1 MSRPKLRFLILVL
14 IAWSGL
20 DSAWPDQKAPLPE
33 RFRSWLEEE
42 VVTIITPRE
51 RDVFR
56 KLQTDRER
64 DIFIEAFWKHR
75 DPTPDTP
82 ENGFKTEHY
91 RRIGYADHRFGRSA
105 PLPGWKT
112 DRGRIYIILGEP
124 NDIQRYDAKAEVVPC
139 EVWFYQDKVEMGLP
153 PGFNLVFFQEHGQ
166 GDFRLYSPAGDGPQA
181 LLMDFHGNANDYRQ
195 AYQTLGDLEPNLASV
210 SLSLIPGEAG
220 TLTDRPSL
228 ASDILIQKVETAPQT
243 LVKDDYAR
251 KFFEYKDI
259 VDVEYS
265 ANYMDSD
272 ALVAVAEDGAGVYF
286 VHYAV
291 EPKRLSVSG
300 GGDTYTTTLRVNGIV
315 TNPAGT
321 AIHQFEKTFFIKI
334 EKSRMEEINR
344 QPFDLHDLF
353 PLIPGTYKMSI
364 LVKNEVSKEFTS
376 FEQALLVPEDI
387 PGPRITKPLL
397 GYKWSQS
404 SPDPQKL
411 RPFQFGPY
419 RIYAQPGRTFARTE
433 KLVAAFQVSGLT
445 EPERKAGLLRYQILK
460 DGAAVAE
467 RSKRLDEYA
476 GLPDVLE
483 EFALKEL
490 VPAHYGLKIG
500 LLIDGR
506 EVLAVED
513 EFDLSHQEVFPRPW
527 IQSKLMPGAGEE
539 AYEQILGAELFNAG
553 RIAEAKIR
561 LERAYRKN
569 PESPES
575 ALFLS
580 RALAAMGKVEDTI
593 SILEPFLDPAR
604 PPNYEIFVLAAR
616 ARQGKADWAGALEI
630 TNRTIS
636 HFGANTVL
644 LNAVGDCELGLGK
657 TKQALAAWEKSLE
670 FNPDQ
675 PEIRRKIAELKSGR

>member
-1 MSRPKLRFLILVL
+1 MIRRELRVLILIL
-14 IAWSGL
+14 IAWPGWS
-20 DSAWPDQKAPLPE
+20 SPSPAPEAPLPE

-42 VVTIITPRE
+42 VVTIITPQE

-75 DPTPDTP
+75 DPTPNTP
-82 ENGFKTEHY
+82 ENEFKTEHY
-91 RRIGYADHRFGRSA
+91 RRLGFADRRFGRSA
-105 PLPGWKT
+105 PLPGRKT

-153 PGFNLVFFQEHGQ
+153 PGFNLVFFQEHGL
-166 GDFRLYSPAGDGPQA
+166 GDFHLYSPTRDGPQA
-181 LLMDFHGNANDYRQ
+181 LLMDFHGRANDYQ
-195 AYQTLGDLEPNLASV
+195 TAYQTLGDLEPNLAGV

-220 TLTDRPSL
+220 SFTDRPSL
-228 ASDILIQKVETAPQT
+228 ASDIFIQKVETAPQT

-251 KFFEYKDI
+251 KFLEYKDI

-272 ALVAVAEDGAGVYF
+272 ALVAVAGDGAGVYF

-291 EPKRLSVSG
+291 EPKRLSVG
-300 GGDTYTTTLRVNGIV
+300 GAGDAYTTTLRVNGIV

-321 AIHQFEKTFFIKI
+321 AIHQFEKTFSIKI
-334 EKSRMEEINR
+334 DESRLEELSR

-376 FEQALLVPEDI
+376 FEQALLVPGDA
-387 PGPRITKPLL
+387 PGPRLTKPLL
-397 GYKWSQS
+397 GYKWSRS
-404 SPDPQKL
+404 SPDPLKL

-433 KLVAAFQVSGLT
+433 TLVAAFQVSGLT
-445 EPERKAGLLRYQILK
+445 EPERKAGLLRYLILK
-460 DGAAVAE
+460 DGAVVAE

-476 GLPDVLE
+476 DLPDVLE

-506 EVLAVED
+506 EVLSVQD
-513 EFDLSHQEVFPRPW
+513 EFDLSHQEAVPRPW

-561 LERAYRKN
+561 LEKAYRNN

-580 RALAAMGKVEDTI
+580 RAMAAMGEVENTI
-593 SILEPFLDPAR
+593 SILEPFLDPTR
-604 PPNYEIFVLAAR
+604 PPNYDIFVLAGR
-616 ARQGKADWAGALEI
+616 ARRSKADWAGALEI

-657 TKQALAAWEKSLE
+657 IKQALAAWEKSLE

-675 PEIRRKIAELKSGR
+675 PEIRRKIADLKAGR